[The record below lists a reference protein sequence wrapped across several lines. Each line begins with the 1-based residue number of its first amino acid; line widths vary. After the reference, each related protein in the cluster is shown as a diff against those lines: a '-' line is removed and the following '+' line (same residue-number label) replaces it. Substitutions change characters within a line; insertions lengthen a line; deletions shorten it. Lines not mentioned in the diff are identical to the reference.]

1 MGLLSPCG
9 CDYDGV
15 DGDCGGVWGYCSLVD
30 VIMTVWMVI
39 VMAWLVTLTLRWVR
53 VWTVIARRRV
63 GARRRQTATAAKA
76 LIRRR

>member
-1 MGLLSPCG
+1 M
-9 CDYDGV
+9 
-15 DGDCGGVWGYCSLVD
+15 DGDYGGVWGYCSLVD

-63 GARRRQTATAAKA
+63 GARQTATAAKA